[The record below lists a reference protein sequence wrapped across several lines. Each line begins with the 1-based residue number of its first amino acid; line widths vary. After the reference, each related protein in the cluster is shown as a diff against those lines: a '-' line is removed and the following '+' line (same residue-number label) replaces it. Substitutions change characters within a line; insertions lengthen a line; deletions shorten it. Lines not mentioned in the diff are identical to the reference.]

1 MFPSVS
7 VVIPMYNEEE
17 YVSRTL
23 TAVTAALERAGI
35 EHEIVLVDDASTDR
49 TAALADA
56 AAAADPRVR
65 VVHNPQNLTLGGSLR
80 AGFAA
85 ARHELV
91 LYTDADLPFDLEE
104 VPRAVRLLQVQ
115 EADMLVA
122 YRFDRTA
129 EGMRRALYTWGYS
142 VIIRALFGLKI
153 RDVNFAFKLFRRR
166 LLDRFVA
173 EERRQL
179 HRRRAGRAHPQG
191 GRPDHPDRRRLL
203 PAHARRVEAR
213 LGQGDRPHPLR
224 ALVALARAA
233 LRPAVTRAARVG
245 AGALVG
251 LLATLFALSYGLRYG
266 VHNQHT
272 YLLRA
277 VRRADPTLFARDWLV
292 GRTTDYHPAWSVL
305 AGWLLATGH
314 GPWLLAAGNAL
325 VLCAAALLV
334 YAMARSLAV
343 ARALPVMVLVLGYTV
358 FDAQH
363 EVVGSVAVSALFTN
377 YLVPANLGSLGL
389 LAAVALHLRG
399 RFLLAGLAAAAGG
412 LFHANFLVLAPPVL
426 LAAHLPGAARAPA
439 GGAPPPRRS
448 PPRPSCCSSACPS
461 SSP

>member
-65 VVHNPQNLTLGGSLR
+65 VVHNQQNLTLGGSLR

-129 EGMRRALYTWGYS
+129 EGTRRALYTWGYS

-166 LLDRFVA
+166 LLDRFVLKSGGSFIDA
-173 EERRQL
+173 E
-179 HRRRAGRAHPQG
+179 
-191 GRPDHPDRRRLL
+191 
-203 PAHARRVEAR
+203 
-213 LGQGDRPHPLR
+213 
-224 ALVALARAA
+224 LVVR
-233 LRPAVTRAARVG
+233 
-245 AGALVG
+245 
-251 LLATLFALSYGLRYG
+251 TLK
-266 VHNQHT
+266 
-272 YLLRA
+272 
-277 VRRADPTLFARDWLV
+277 
-292 GRTTDYHPAWSVL
+292 
-305 AGWLLATGH
+305 
-314 GPWLLAAGNAL
+314 
-325 VLCAAALLV
+325 
-334 YAMARSLAV
+334 
-343 ARALPVMVLVLGYTV
+343 
-358 FDAQH
+358 
-363 EVVGSVAVSALFTN
+363 
-377 YLVPANLGSLGL
+377 
-389 LAAVALHLRG
+389 
-399 RFLLAGLAAAAGG
+399 AGG
-412 LFHANFLVLAPPVL
+412 QIIQIGVDYFPRTRGESKLASGQVIVRIL
-426 LAAHLPGAARAPA
+426 SELTSLWREL
-439 GGAPPPRRS
+439 RS
-448 PPRPSCCSSACPS
+448 PRP
-461 SSP
+461 

>member
-35 EHEIVLVDDASTDR
+35 DHEIVLVDDASTDR

-166 LLDRFVA
+166 LLDRFVLKSGGSFIDA
-173 EERRQL
+173 ELVVRTLKASGQIIQIGVDYFPRTRGESKLASGQVIVRILSELSSLWREL
-179 HRRRAGRAHPQG
+179 RSS
-191 GRPDHPDRRRLL
+191 RP
-203 PAHARRVEAR
+203 
-213 LGQGDRPHPLR
+213 
-224 ALVALARAA
+224 
-233 LRPAVTRAARVG
+233 
-245 AGALVG
+245 
-251 LLATLFALSYGLRYG
+251 
-266 VHNQHT
+266 
-272 YLLRA
+272 
-277 VRRADPTLFARDWLV
+277 
-292 GRTTDYHPAWSVL
+292 
-305 AGWLLATGH
+305 
-314 GPWLLAAGNAL
+314 
-325 VLCAAALLV
+325 
-334 YAMARSLAV
+334 
-343 ARALPVMVLVLGYTV
+343 
-358 FDAQH
+358 
-363 EVVGSVAVSALFTN
+363 
-377 YLVPANLGSLGL
+377 
-389 LAAVALHLRG
+389 
-399 RFLLAGLAAAAGG
+399 
-412 LFHANFLVLAPPVL
+412 
-426 LAAHLPGAARAPA
+426 
-439 GGAPPPRRS
+439 
-448 PPRPSCCSSACPS
+448 
-461 SSP
+461 

>member
-1 MFPSVS
+1 MFPSLS

-65 VVHNPQNLTLGGSLR
+65 VVRNPQNLTLGGSLR

-104 VPRAVRLLQVQ
+104 VPRAVRLLLVQ

-166 LLDRFVA
+166 LLDRFVLKSGGSFIDA
-173 EERRQL
+173 E
-179 HRRRAGRAHPQG
+179 
-191 GRPDHPDRRRLL
+191 
-203 PAHARRVEAR
+203 
-213 LGQGDRPHPLR
+213 
-224 ALVALARAA
+224 LVVR
-233 LRPAVTRAARVG
+233 
-245 AGALVG
+245 
-251 LLATLFALSYGLRYG
+251 TLK
-266 VHNQHT
+266 
-272 YLLRA
+272 
-277 VRRADPTLFARDWLV
+277 
-292 GRTTDYHPAWSVL
+292 
-305 AGWLLATGH
+305 
-314 GPWLLAAGNAL
+314 
-325 VLCAAALLV
+325 
-334 YAMARSLAV
+334 
-343 ARALPVMVLVLGYTV
+343 
-358 FDAQH
+358 
-363 EVVGSVAVSALFTN
+363 
-377 YLVPANLGSLGL
+377 
-389 LAAVALHLRG
+389 
-399 RFLLAGLAAAAGG
+399 AGG
-412 LFHANFLVLAPPVL
+412 QVIQIGVDYFPRTRGESKLASGQVIVRIL
-426 LAAHLPGAARAPA
+426 SELSSLWREL
-439 GGAPPPRRS
+439 RS
-448 PPRPSCCSSACPS
+448 SRP
-461 SSP
+461 

>member
-56 AAAADPRVR
+56 AAAADRRIR

-142 VIIRALFGLKI
+142 VIIRALFSLKI

-166 LLDRFVA
+166 LLDRFVLKSGGSFIDA
-173 EERRQL
+173 E
-179 HRRRAGRAHPQG
+179 
-191 GRPDHPDRRRLL
+191 
-203 PAHARRVEAR
+203 
-213 LGQGDRPHPLR
+213 
-224 ALVALARAA
+224 LVVR
-233 LRPAVTRAARVG
+233 
-245 AGALVG
+245 
-251 LLATLFALSYGLRYG
+251 TLK
-266 VHNQHT
+266 
-272 YLLRA
+272 
-277 VRRADPTLFARDWLV
+277 
-292 GRTTDYHPAWSVL
+292 
-305 AGWLLATGH
+305 
-314 GPWLLAAGNAL
+314 
-325 VLCAAALLV
+325 
-334 YAMARSLAV
+334 
-343 ARALPVMVLVLGYTV
+343 
-358 FDAQH
+358 
-363 EVVGSVAVSALFTN
+363 
-377 YLVPANLGSLGL
+377 
-389 LAAVALHLRG
+389 
-399 RFLLAGLAAAAGG
+399 AGG
-412 LFHANFLVLAPPVL
+412 HIIQIGVDYFPRTRGESKLASGQVIVRIL
-426 LAAHLPGAARAPA
+426 SELTSLWRELRSARP
-439 GGAPPPRRS
+439 
-448 PPRPSCCSSACPS
+448 
-461 SSP
+461 